1 MAGKPLLASLPSNC
15 QSWATVAAGLRY
27 SLVKDSELGWH
38 AKTIAL
44 GVLLWLKEKAKGWSK
59 PSQRSSLVKGRQ
71 TRLWTAS
78 MEDRYSADGE

>member
-44 GVLLWLKEKAKGWSK
+44 GVLPMAQGEGDELVQTQPAVVAG
-59 PSQRSSLVKGRQ
+59 QRTTDTALDCEYGR
-71 TRLWTAS
+71 
-78 MEDRYSADGE
+78 